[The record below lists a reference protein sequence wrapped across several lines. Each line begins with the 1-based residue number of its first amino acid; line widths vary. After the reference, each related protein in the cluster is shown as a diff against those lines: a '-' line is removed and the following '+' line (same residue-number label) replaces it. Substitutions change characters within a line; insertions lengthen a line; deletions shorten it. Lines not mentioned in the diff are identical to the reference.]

1 VRKTFGTTA
10 LLACALTLLLASSD
24 AEATSLG
31 RLHRERLEVGRTLIE
46 AQSSNWQAIL
56 PYYTADIEYHD
67 PVVDIYGIDMMTEF
81 LGRLFTSSGDLVT
94 TFEDETL
101 LNGIYSASWTMVG
114 QFNGVPY
121 SAKGISIIK
130 FRGLSKRVYYQRD
143 YYSENDI
150 MINIPGLDQAAIGFR
165 TYYRCAVDPTFEC
178 PLETAATTI
187 KPTDNLPNAD
197 KSWNSIVSAIRLRRE
212 RLEIGRALIEI
223 NNADWQ
229 SLLPYYTNDIEYHDP
244 IVDIYGIDTLV
255 TVPGP
260 ALRQLRGSHHHGRG
274 RVAGRRCLHG
284 DLDDGRT
291 VQRHPVQRQGHV
303 DPEIPPRER
312 EGLLLARL
320 LHRGRHH
327 GHRPGP
333 WTRRSAGSAPT
344 TGARSTP
351 PSPAPCPR
359 RGLSKPGSGKS
370 DGPQSAS
377 AFSLRQ
383 NAPNPFNPTTE
394 ISFVVPDGGANVSL
408 RVYDITGRL
417 VRTLVEGNEPAGT
430 RSVTWSGENDRG
442 QPVPSGT
449 YFYHLTG
456 PSFSEKKK
464 MVFLQVARLELLA
477 RPAPA

>member
-24 AEATSLG
+24 AEASSLG
-31 RLHRERLEVGRTLIE
+31 RLHRERLEVGRALIE

-67 PVVDIYGIDMMTEF
+67 PVVDIYGIDEMTEF
-81 LGRLFTSSGDLVT
+81 LGRLFASSGDLIT
-94 TFEDETL
+94 TIEDETL
-101 LNGIYSASWTMVG
+101 LNGVYSASWTMVG

-187 KPTDNLPNAD
+187 KPTDNLPSAD

-255 TVPGP
+255 PFLGRLFASSGDLITTVEDESLVDGVYTATWTMSGLFNGIPYSAKGMSILKFRPGSAKACYSRDYYTEGDIMATVPGLDQ
-260 ALRQLRGSHHHGRG
+260 AIGGFRTYY
-274 RVAGRRCLHG
+274 RCA
-284 DLDDGRT
+284 
-291 VQRHPVQRQGHV
+291 V
-303 DPEIPPRER
+303 DPTFDCPLPP
-312 EGLLLARL
+312 
-320 LHRGRHH
+320 
-327 GHRPGP
+327 
-333 WTRRSAGSAPT
+333 AGTLEA
-344 TGARSTP
+344 GN
-351 PSPAPCPR
+351 
-359 RGLSKPGSGKS
+359 GKS

-394 ISFVVPDGGANVSL
+394 ISFVVPDGGANVAL

-430 RSVTWSGENDRG
+430 RTVTWSGENDRG

-464 MVFLQVARLELLA
+464 MVLLK
-477 RPAPA
+477 

>member
-24 AEATSLG
+24 AEASSLG
-31 RLHRERLEVGRTLIE
+31 RLHRERLEVGRALIE

-67 PVVDIYGIDMMTEF
+67 PVVDIYGIDEMTEF
-81 LGRLFTSSGDLVT
+81 LGRLFASSGDLVT
-94 TFEDETL
+94 TIEDETL
-101 LNGIYSASWTMVG
+101 LNGVYSASWTMVG

-187 KPTDNLPNAD
+187 KPTDNLPSAD

-255 TVPGP
+255 PFLGRLFASSGDLITTVEDESLVDGVYTATWTMSGLFNGIPYSAKGMSILKFRPGSAKACYSRDYYTEGDIMATVPGLDQ
-260 ALRQLRGSHHHGRG
+260 AIGGFRTYY
-274 RVAGRRCLHG
+274 RCA
-284 DLDDGRT
+284 
-291 VQRHPVQRQGHV
+291 V
-303 DPEIPPRER
+303 DPTFTCPLPPTGTLE
-312 EGLLLARL
+312 
-320 LHRGRHH
+320 
-327 GHRPGP
+327 
-333 WTRRSAGSAPT
+333 AGN
-344 TGARSTP
+344 
-351 PSPAPCPR
+351 
-359 RGLSKPGSGKS
+359 GKS

-430 RSVTWSGENDRG
+430 RTVTWSGENDRG

-464 MVFLQVARLELLA
+464 MVLLK
-477 RPAPA
+477 

>member
-1 VRKTFGTTA
+1 MRKTFGTTA

-24 AEATSLG
+24 AEASSLG
-31 RLHRERLEVGRTLIE
+31 RLHRERLEVGRALIE

-67 PVVDIYGIDMMTEF
+67 PVVDIYGIDEMTEF
-81 LGRLFTSSGDLVT
+81 LGRLFASSGDLIT
-94 TFEDETL
+94 TIEDETL
-101 LNGIYSASWTMVG
+101 LNGVYSASWTMVG

-165 TYYRCAVDPTFEC
+165 TYYRCAVDPTFDC
-178 PLETAATTI
+178 PLETAAATI
-187 KPTDNLPNAD
+187 KPTDNLLNAD

-255 TVPGP
+255 PFLGRLFASSGDLITTVEDESLVDGVYTATWTMSGLFNGIPYSAKGMSILKFRPGSAKAYYSRDYYTEGDIMATVPGLDQ
-260 ALRQLRGSHHHGRG
+260 AIGGFRTYY
-274 RVAGRRCLHG
+274 RCA
-284 DLDDGRT
+284 
-291 VQRHPVQRQGHV
+291 V
-303 DPEIPPRER
+303 DPTFTCPLPPTGTLE
-312 EGLLLARL
+312 
-320 LHRGRHH
+320 
-327 GHRPGP
+327 
-333 WTRRSAGSAPT
+333 AGN
-344 TGARSTP
+344 
-351 PSPAPCPR
+351 
-359 RGLSKPGSGKS
+359 GKS

-430 RSVTWSGENDRG
+430 RTVTWSGENDRG

-464 MVFLQVARLELLA
+464 MVLLK
-477 RPAPA
+477 